1 MREKSHSVAVNN
13 NLSMRKDKD
22 DNYGGLDSEPSSATM
37 RGMSRSVS
45 ERGSNSSQNRGQSAS
60 KRTRYDRSGT
70 EINTVIGTFSTENR
84 RKSTKAKKK

>member
-1 MREKSHSVAVNN
+1 
-13 NLSMRKDKD
+13 
-22 DNYGGLDSEPSSATM
+22 M
-37 RGMSRSVS
+37 RGTSKSIS
-45 ERGSNSSQNRGQSAS
+45 ESGRNSSQGRGSSVS